1 MELEHKT
8 TLSAREDMAL
18 TGVTDMAVVQSSGGA
33 VLYTTSRFGGG
44 DLLAY
49 RIDAEGGLRFLDSR
63 AIAGDTRAGVTSRLE
78 VIDGALL
85 LTGADNAALT
95 PLR

>member
-33 VLYTTSRFGGG
+33 VL
-44 DLLAY
+44 
-49 RIDAEGGLRFLDSR
+49 
-63 AIAGDTRAGVTSRLE
+63 
-78 VIDGALL
+78 
-85 LTGADNAALT
+85 
-95 PLR
+95 